1 MVSAVAVTTSAN
13 DKDLLIILKHCR
25 DSYNY
30 RNVVNIKPREMQK
43 LETPVSAVFMQ
54 LQLNDS
60 ANLYVGDHVQLD
72 IVIARQ

>member
-1 MVSAVAVTTSAN
+1 MTVSAN
-13 DKDLLIILKHCR
+13 DKSLLIISKHCR

-30 RNVVNIKPREMQK
+30 RNVVNIQPREIQK
-43 LETPVSAVFMQ
+43 LETPVSAVLMQ

-72 IVIARQ
+72 IVIARH